1 MNRDEET
8 LLKLERHMEQA
19 LRNHPHSKDI
29 LDALKP
35 VILGRIR
42 ILKTLRLK
50 DADFENIDRARLK
63 DGIPVIRQA
72 ALMPD
77 GAAVREVA
85 LAILPDMKKGLP
97 AIAGDLETLE
107 EGIREGTVDPAGILH
122 SFPEAFMESVDALAE
137 RVSVRPSA
145 VDFLLRTVTR
155 ILLEKRAGEL
165 AELLKGMDWDRGYC
179 PVCGALPAVS
189 MIQEKGGQRW
199 LHCAQCGHEWR
210 FSRVI
215 CPCCGHE
222 GQKGMTY
229 YFVEGRD
236 LESAF
241 ICEKCDKYLITLT
254 KVGNL
259 EDSDFEIAAMSLV
272 HLDMIMQEKGFTP
285 MTVCPWNAFDRQA
298 SPVC

>member
-1 MNRDEET
+1 MNREEEA
-8 LLKLERHMEQA
+8 LFKLERHMEQA
-19 LRNHPHSKDI
+19 VRTHPHSRDI

-42 ILKTLRLK
+42 ILGTLRLK
-50 DADFENIDRARLK
+50 DAVVGKIDRARLK
-63 DGIPVIRQA
+63 GGVPVIRQA

-77 GAAVREVA
+77 GAAIREVA
-85 LAILPDMKKGLP
+85 LSILPDMKKGLP
-97 AIAGDLETLE
+97 AVAGDLETLE
-107 EGIREGTVDPAGILH
+107 EGIRKGVVDVTGILH
-122 SFPEAFMESVDALAE
+122 SFPENFRESVDGLAG
-137 RVSVRPSA
+137 RVSVEPSA
-145 VDFLLRTVTR
+145 VDFLLRTVAR

-165 AELLKGMDWDRGYC
+165 EELLKDMDWDKGYC

-189 MIQEKGGQRW
+189 MVQEKGGQRW

-236 LESAF
+236 RESAF

-285 MTVCPWNAFDRQA
+285 MTGCPWNAFSR
-298 SPVC
+298 

>member
-1 MNRDEET
+1 MNHEEEV
-8 LLKLERHMEQA
+8 LFKLERHMEQA
-19 LRNHPHSKDI
+19 VRNHPHSRDI

-35 VILGRIR
+35 IILGRIR
-42 ILKTLRLK
+42 ILGTLRLE
-50 DADFENIDRARLK
+50 DADAGKIDRARLK
-63 DGIPVIRQA
+63 DGVPVIRQA

-77 GAAVREVA
+77 GAAIREVA
-85 LAILPDMKKGLP
+85 LSILPDMKKGLP

-107 EGIREGTVDPAGILH
+107 EEIRKGTVDLTGILH
-122 SFPEAFMESVDALAE
+122 SFPENFRENVDGLAG
-137 RVSVRPSA
+137 RVSVKPSA
-145 VDFLLRTVTR
+145 VDFLLRTVAR

-165 AELLKGMDWDRGYC
+165 AELLKGVNWDKGYC

-189 MIQEKGGQRW
+189 MVQEKGGQRW
-199 LHCAQCGHEWR
+199 LHCTQCGHEWR

-236 LESAF
+236 RESAF

-285 MTVCPWNAFDRQA
+285 MTDCSWNVFSR
-298 SPVC
+298 